1 MKKKL
6 FGMILCMCL
15 LGSTILS
22 SCSGQS
28 EKANTTQESQIISE
42 NSKKESHVSFQNSQ
56 EEIIADLPD
65 TNYTIEFYV
74 KGEKLSLKK
83 EEQEEVY
90 QLALESVNSTDT
102 MLNQLLTA
110 DEIQTAKMNGIAVT
124 VKTFGSL
131 GDKRITMILSEHS
144 SLGSDGG
151 SAHALSGKISGRLQE
166 LAGWQNTNPEDA
178 PIITKNQN
186 LEIELQG
193 NILTNVAESDMQPLY
208 EAAQKI
214 IKENTETPILIN
226 GSYAKAVNQQGLYL
240 HIKNTENQDIIELY
254 LPWEHTG
261 YAIYNHTKSYEISQ
275 GDQNKLQD
283 ILKDYERTSNLSD
296 DPLKETGVQI
306 LYYGKLFLTDSD
318 TQLKF
323 KDKILEIVQKES
335 PVDSMY
341 PADMEE
347 LALKKGIFAKFRD
360 ENEEIYKVFLKTT
373 YDGNTYYII
382 LSQNQ
387 CWEVGKSVVTELE
400 ELFGVTLS

>member
-1 MKKKL
+1 MNRKL

-15 LGSTILS
+15 LSSTILS

-28 EKANTTQESQIISE
+28 EKANTTQESQITSE
-42 NSKKESHVSFQNSQ
+42 NSKKESQTSLQDSQ

-74 KGEKLSLKK
+74 KGEKISLKK

-90 QLALESVNSTDT
+90 QLALESVSSTET
-102 MLNQLLTA
+102 MLNQLLTQ
-110 DEIQTAKMNGIAVT
+110 EEFLEAKTNGIAVT
-124 VKTFGSL
+124 VKTLDSSEE
-131 GDKRITMILSEHS
+131 REITIIVSEHGGLAS
-144 SLGSDGG
+144 NGG
-151 SAHALSGKISGRLQE
+151 SAHVLSGKISGRLQE
-166 LAGWQNTNPEDA
+166 LAGWQKTNPEDA

-193 NILTNVAESDMQPLY
+193 NILTNVAESDIQPLY

-214 IKENTETPILIN
+214 IKENTETSILIN
-226 GSYAKAVNQQGLYL
+226 GSYAKAVNQQGLYI

-254 LPWEHTG
+254 LPSEHTG
-261 YAIYNHTKSYEISQ
+261 YAIYNHIKSYEISQ
-275 GDQNKLQD
+275 EDQNKLQD

-306 LYYGKLFLTDSD
+306 LYYGKLFLTDSH
-318 TQLKF
+318 TQIKF
-323 KDKILEIVQKES
+323 KDKILEIVQNES

-341 PADMEE
+341 PVDIEE

-360 ENEEIYKVFLKTT
+360 DNQEIYKVCLKTT